1 MTNFTNNNNNN
12 LENIKKEAPVFGEDI
27 KLSEN
32 EIEKLKE
39 GLDKLKELSKE
50 GKEEDILS
58 EAKDSISSFSESFPN
73 YSKTFERLDKIID
86 SSMNSEVLTKIL
98 GEKGLT
104 EFLKIFKYDSLF
116 NYDEKSKEKLN
127 RCEEYI
133 NNTLNTEVE
142 DKYFGELGDL
152 TLNKLFKEG
161 VKLIIPLN
169 ASLDS
174 LGVNIGDVG
183 FFISFLFMYRNICKG
198 HAQILKK
205 YDPYKDNYNK
215 LSPRLQLKLQDRWI
229 KSNNRF
235 SLIAAPLLVTSLYVI
250 KNAIY
255 KDIKLSVESKVEIL
269 DNNSKQNYIGFL
281 LFLKRLPNY
290 IGKIVLIILSIALFK
305 YLLQIYSIDLNNVYY
320 IKILCIFSIIIISI
334 FTLDYLLKY
343 FLSIFFKKNKNLNIS
358 DEFPK
363 LVYDYLNDIKIL
375 AELDESNNRFY
386 LINFFIYITIL
397 VFFIIILIII

>member
-1 MTNFTNNNNNN
+1 M
-12 LENIKKEAPVFGEDI
+12 
-27 KLSEN
+27 
-32 EIEKLKE
+32 
-39 GLDKLKELSKE
+39 
-50 GKEEDILS
+50 
-58 EAKDSISSFSESFPN
+58 
-73 YSKTFERLDKIID
+73 
-86 SSMNSEVLTKIL
+86 
-98 GEKGLT
+98 
-104 EFLKIFKYDSLF
+104 
-116 NYDEKSKEKLN
+116 
-127 RCEEYI
+127 
-133 NNTLNTEVE
+133 
-142 DKYFGELGDL
+142 
-152 TLNKLFKEG
+152 
-161 VKLIIPLN
+161 
-169 ASLDS
+169 
-174 LGVNIGDVG
+174 
-183 FFISFLFMYRNICKG
+183 
-198 HAQILKK
+198 
-205 YDPYKDNYNK
+205 
-215 LSPRLQLKLQDRWI
+215 
-229 KSNNRF
+229 
-235 SLIAAPLLVTSLYVI
+235 I